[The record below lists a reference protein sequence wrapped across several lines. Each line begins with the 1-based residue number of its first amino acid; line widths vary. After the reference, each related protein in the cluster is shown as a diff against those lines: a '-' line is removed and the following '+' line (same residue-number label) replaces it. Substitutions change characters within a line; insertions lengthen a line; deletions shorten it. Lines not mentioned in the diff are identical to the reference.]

1 MSRTLFAIAAAVLL
15 AVAGVWLNNMS
26 VLHGPSPDVTPKVL
40 AHRGVYQTFPT
51 ESLDN
56 DTCTATLIAPP
67 QHAFLENT
75 IASMRAAFDSGADIV
90 ELDVH
95 LTPDGKFAVFHEW
108 TLECR
113 TDGTGVTEQ
122 TPFAKLR
129 TLDIGY
135 GYTADGGKTFP
146 FRGRGKGLMPE
157 LTEVLEAFPG
167 RKFLINY
174 KSRRAEEGTAL
185 AALLAARGEFRA
197 SIFGVYGGSEPTR
210 AAIAAIPGLRGY
222 DRQSLKAC
230 IVRYAALGWSGYVPD
245 ACRNTI
251 IALPVN
257 IARWMWGWPHRF
269 VSRMQAAGTEVI
281 LLGPWSGG
289 ASAGIDASE
298 ELPLVPERFGGVVW
312 TNHTETMAKAIT
324 AR

>member
-1 MSRTLFAIAAAVLL
+1 M
-15 AVAGVWLNNMS
+15 
-26 VLHGPSPDVTPKVL
+26 HD
-40 AHRGVYQTFPT
+40 
-51 ESLDN
+51 
-56 DTCTATLIAPP
+56 
-67 QHAFLENT
+67 
-75 IASMRAAFDSGADIV
+75 
-90 ELDVH
+90 
-95 LTPDGKFAVFHEW
+95 W
-108 TLECR
+108 TVDCR
-113 TDGTGVTEQ
+113 TEGTGETRSHDM
-122 TPFAKLR
+122 AYLK

-269 VSRMQAAGTEVI
+269 VSRMHAAGTEVI

-289 ASAGIDASE
+289 ASAGID
-298 ELPLVPERFGGVVW
+298 LNDQLTLVPERFGGVVW
-312 TNHTETMAKAIT
+312 TNHTETMAKPIM